1 MERKVKKREKE
12 KRKKGKKN
20 LLLLESSAKGL
31 CIYLLAFVK
40 WWQGRVKVSN
50 ADLPRCL
57 LAISLISN
65 ILRAGLCFT
74 YFSFC
79 FPCLIDIWCV
89 CLCMCVLSVYVCQTQ
104 QYPNQWSPVPAVS
117 ICGCSAYISVL
128 YYLHREK
135 YSISRFSVW
144 LNVLKLLSKS
154 SVILLNIWN
163 CKVFQKT
170 L

>member
-50 ADLPRCL
+50 ADLSWRL

-74 YFSFC
+74 HFSFC
-79 FPCLIDIWCV
+79 FPCLIGIWCV
-89 CLCMCVLSVYVCQTQ
+89 FVHVCVKCVC
-104 QYPNQWSPVPAVS
+104 VPDTAVS
-117 ICGCSAYISVL
+117 QSVEPCACSL
-128 YYLHREK
+128 YLWLQCLHFCSILPTQREVQH
-135 YSISRFSVW
+135 FT
-144 LNVLKLLSKS
+144 
-154 SVILLNIWN
+154 IL
-163 CKVFQKT
+163 CVTKCSQVAE
-170 L
+170 